1 MQDQAAQRLQADQG
15 WAQWPSCSAAL
26 GL

>member
-1 MQDQAAQRLQADQG
+1 MQDQAAQRLEADEG